1 MAWLRYKIK
10 MIGDN
15 MISIGYFSIIGMLS
29 HIIFIYITWTAMQG
43 INFEPLV
50 RKNRVVEARIIII
63 FMTIV
68 IGAGV
73 SRFVLDIIQWSQDLI
88 YLF

>member
-1 MAWLRYKIK
+1 
-10 MIGDN
+10 

-29 HIIFIYITWTAMQG
+29 HVIFIYIAWTALQG
-43 INFEPLV
+43 INVEPFA
-50 RKNRVVEARIIII
+50 RKNKITEARIILI
-63 FMTIV
+63 FIAIV
-68 IGAGV
+68 IGTGV